1 MKLRIEEILRERGKR
16 NVDLAKGLGYTAA
29 AVSRIVTGKTTPT
42 LGTLEKMSKILN
54 VPVWHLFVDPS
65 TLGTGLSE
73 GVVVIHDA
81 PSDDDIVIPP
91 LVAKIPAFDIL
102 GHMMKQKGMATFGGL
117 LYHDIED
124 DSLEPQFMKGDCL
137 ALMAYPKGREIIVQ
151 GALCAVDTYSNGL
164 LVRFVFSAEEGYI
177 LRSSDRVRYPDTFIP
192 KEDVIRI
199 YRRIL
204 MVRY

>member
-1 MKLRIEEILRERGKR
+1 MELRIDEILRERGLR
-16 NVDLAKGLGYTAA
+16 NIDLANRLGYTPA
-29 AVSRIVTGKTTPT
+29 AVSRIVNGKATPT
-42 LGTLEKMSKILN
+42 LETLGRIADILD

-73 GVVVIHDA
+73 DVVVIHDA
-81 PSDDDIVIPP
+81 PTEEDIVIPP

-117 LYHDIED
+117 VYHYVED

-137 ALMAYPKGREIIVQ
+137 ALLAYPKGKEIVVQ
-151 GALCAVDTYSNGL
+151 GSLCAVDTYSNGL
-164 LVRFVFSAEEGYI
+164 LVRFVFTAGNGYI
-177 LRSSDRVRYPDTFIP
+177 LRSADRVRYPDTFIP

>member
-42 LGTLEKMSKILN
+42 LGTLEKMADILN
-54 VPVWHLFVDPS
+54 VPVWHFFVDPA
-65 TLGTGLSE
+65 TLGSGLSDD
-73 GVVVIHDA
+73 VVVIHDA

-102 GHMMKQKGMATFGGL
+102 GHMMKQKGIASFGGL
-117 LYHDIED
+117 FYHYIED

-137 ALMAYPKGREIIVQ
+137 ALMAYPKGGEIVVQ
-151 GALCAVDTYSNGL
+151 GSLCAVDTYSNGL
-164 LVRFVFSAEEGYI
+164 LVRFVFSTEEGYI
-177 LRSSDRVRYPDTFIP
+177 LRSADRVRYPDTFIP

>member
-1 MKLRIEEILRERGKR
+1 MKLRIEEILREKGMK
-16 NVDLAKGLGYTAA
+16 NIDLARILGYTPV
-29 AVSRIVTGKTTPT
+29 AVSRLVNGKTLPT
-42 LGTLEKMSKILN
+42 LKTLERISDALG
-54 VPVWHLFVDPS
+54 VPVWQFFVDPS
-65 TLGTGLSE
+65 TLGSGLSDD
-73 GVVVIHDA
+73 VVVIHDA
-81 PSDDDIVIPP
+81 PSDDDVVIPP

-117 LYHDIED
+117 AYHYLED

-137 ALMAYPKGREIIVQ
+137 ALLAYPKGREVIVQ
-151 GALCAVDTYSNGL
+151 GLLCAVDTYSNGL
-164 LVRFVFSAEEGYI
+164 LVRFVFSTEDGYI
-177 LRSSDRVRYPDTFIP
+177 LRSADRVRYPDTFIP